1 MSTPN
6 EIIRVKRDGGELT
19 RGQIEAFVNGLV
31 DGSFADYQAT
41 ALLMAIVLRGMSS
54 AETACL
60 TEAMLRSGKV
70 YELGGLER
78 PKVDKH
84 STGGVGDKV
93 SLILAPLAASAG
105 LCVPMM
111 SGRGLGHTGGTL
123 DKLESIPGFSVDL
136 DEDAFRAQLAR
147 IHQAMI
153 GQSEDV
159 VPADRILYALR
170 DVTATVESI
179 PLICS
184 SILSKKMAEGIE
196 ALVLDVKCG
205 SGAFMETEAE
215 ARELAESLVEIA
227 RRMGR
232 KTSALITRMDEPLGN
247 AVGNA
252 LEVDE
257 VIACLKGEGPA
268 DLMEVTFALT
278 AEMMRL
284 GGLVESTGEALEI
297 LKAKV
302 VDGSAMAAFREL
314 IEAQGGDAGV
324 VDDPKRLPGATIV
337 DSVYAN
343 GEGYIGKM
351 DARLIGEAAHRLGA
365 GRNRAEDAVD
375 PAVGIVVLKKTGD
388 RVAESDV
395 LFEIHANDPAR
406 IDSALDKLDDAFEIV
421 SDPPARPALIMD
433 RLIDDN

>member
-1 MSTPN
+1 MGRA
-6 EIIRVKRDGGELT
+6 EAIIRIKRDGGELN
-19 RGQIEAFVNGLV
+19 RDQIEAFVSGLV
-31 DGSFADYQAT
+31 RGDFADYQAT
-41 ALLMAIVLRGMSS
+41 ALLMAIVLRGMSA

-60 TEAMLRSGKV
+60 TEAMMRSGKV
-70 YELGGLER
+70 YDLGEIGR

-123 DKLESIPGFSVDL
+123 DKLEAIPGFSVDL
-136 DEDAFRAQLAR
+136 DEAAFRAQLAS

-159 VPADRILYALR
+159 APADRVLYALR

-184 SILSKKMAEGIE
+184 SILSKKMAEGID

-205 SGAFMETEAE
+205 SGAFMRTEND
-215 ARELAESLVEIA
+215 ARELARALVDIA
-227 RRMGR
+227 RTMGR
-232 KTSALITRMDEPLGN
+232 KTSALITRMDEPLGS

-252 LEVDE
+252 LEVE
-257 VIACLKGEGPA
+257 EAIACLRGEGPA
-268 DLMEVTFALT
+268 DLMEVTYALT

-284 GGLVESTGEALEI
+284 GGLAERGGDALAA
-297 LKAKV
+297 LQAKV
-302 VDGSAMAAFREL
+302 ADGSALAAFREL
-314 IEAQGGDAGV
+314 IEAQGGDGRV
-324 VDDPKRLPGATIV
+324 LDDPERLPRAAFV
-337 DSVYAN
+337 DSLRA
-343 GEGYIGKM
+343 GSAGYVGRM
-351 DARLIGEAAHRLGA
+351 DARLIGEAAHLLGA

-375 PAVGIVVLKKTGD
+375 PAAGIRVLGKAGDEVGD
-388 RVAESDV
+388 DDV
-395 LFEIHANDPAR
+395 LFEIHANDPVR
-406 IDSALDKLDDAFEIV
+406 IDSALDKLDEAFEIV
-421 SDPPARPALIMD
+421 KERPAGPALILD
-433 RLIDDN
+433 RLIHET